1 MPPFYISVKSSTA
14 GVKRDHV
21 RGKVSIIYAQQP
33 PIAFIQIFKNQTLK
47 G

>member
-1 MPPFYISVKSSTA
+1 MPPFYISVKSFTA

-33 PIAFIQIFKNQTLK
+33 QLHSFKYSKTK
-47 G
+47 H